1 MTNKNVGDFN
11 KKYNKSFCIKPFTEY
26 CNSTSNSLTL
36 CCISDSYE
44 KLDQDADLLDTF
56 YNHQLL
62 QNTREKMLKGKYIEE
77 CKSCYERERHKGI
90 SPRITYTNDMPLNIV
105 EDAFAGNIELVSLDL
120 KFGNVCNQGCVMCS
134 PLVSSFLAK
143 EQNKE
148 AFLYNTENLAKLK
161 NNAKNIIRFKTT
173 GGEPMLQPGFEKSI
187 DILLEHGSPA
197 TTDFITVTNG
207 TVDICKLFTKMKKF
221 KSFKVNYSLDA
232 VNEETYKF
240 VRYPGNFRKVKN
252 NHIKLLDLIQKD
264 LDDKKYDDNS
274 HTVEIT
280 FNVTLH
286 IFNIHEIENIA
297 KYISDLA
304 NKYNVE
310 ITFMFDYVD
319 EPEHQT
325 PSLLDKNI
333 LLTYIKNA
341 AKVLAQSNLIKE
353 DVDNTI
359 SVLYSIAE
367 NCDYVEN
374 KQEKID
380 KLKEQIEYFK
390 KIRKLDAYEIVPHLK
405 SMLQR

>member
-1 MTNKNVGDFN
+1 MTNKTVEDFN

-36 CCISDSYE
+36 CCISDSYVT
-44 KLDQDADLLDTF
+44 LDQDADLLDTF

-62 QNTREKMLKGKYIEE
+62 QNTREKMLKGEYIEE
-77 CKSCYERERHKGI
+77 CKSCYEREKHKGI
-90 SPRITYTNDMPLNIV
+90 SPRIGYTNDMPLDIV
-105 EDAFAGNIELVSLDL
+105 EDAFAGNTELVSLDL

-148 AFLYNTENLAKLK
+148 AFLYNTGNLARLK

-197 TTDFITVTNG
+197 TTDFNTVTNG

-240 VRYPGNFRKVKN
+240 VRYPGNFKKVKN
-252 NHIKLLDLIQKD
+252 NHNKLLQLVATEDVNDTIQI
-264 LDDKKYDDNS
+264 S
-274 HTVEIT
+274 
-280 FNVTLH
+280 FNVTIH

-297 KYISDLA
+297 RYISKLQDTY
-304 NKYNVE
+304 NNVE
-310 ITFMFDYVD
+310 ISFLFDYVD
-319 EPEHQT
+319 SPEQQN

-333 LLTYIKNA
+333 LLTYIKNTE
-341 AKVLAQSNLIKE
+341 KVLKQSNLIKDE
-353 DVDNTI
+353 VDNTI
-359 SVLYSIAE
+359 LNLYNILE
-367 NCDYVEN
+367 NCDYIEN
-374 KQEKID
+374 RQEKIE
-380 KLKEQIEYFK
+380 KLEKQIEYFK
-390 KIRKLDAYEIVPHLK
+390 KLRNLDAYAIVPHLNH
-405 SMLQR
+405 MLQR